1 MNVIL
6 NPSLRLSPAVSFF
19 VFIFSCA
26 CASLSPC
33 PDVNVAAVAELPR
46 GPLLRRGNTVAVL
59 CNVSVT
65 TTGASQVE
73 IQWVWKQ
80 ASPDGLGEKPV
91 DDDPGR
97 VLASL
102 SYDGVSRIYANG
114 SELSVDRLA
123 PNCYR
128 LRIHSAKVEDQGHY
142 LCQVAVWGQ
151 DPKGAWYNTEAKAES
166 PTVRVYLYA
175 RGKTQT
181 TICMLLVLPLAVY
194 TLVPK
199 RITKMLYLS

>member
-6 NPSLRLSPAVSFF
+6 NPCLSVSSLLSP
-19 VFIFSCA
+19 
-26 CASLSPC
+26 SLSFPA
-33 PDVNVAAVAELPR
+33 PDVSVAVAAELPR

-73 IQWVWKQ
+73 IQWLWKQ
-80 ASPDGLGEKPV
+80 ASPEGLGEKPV
-91 DDDPGR
+91 ADDPGR

-102 SYDGVSRIYANG
+102 SYDGLSRTYANG

-123 PNCYR
+123 PDCYR
-128 LRIHSAKVEDQGHY
+128 LRIHSARVEDQGYY
-142 LCQVAVWGQ
+142 LCQVSVWGQ
-151 DPKGAWYNTEAKAES
+151 DPNGAWYNTGAKAES

-175 RGKTQT
+175 RGKTAV
-181 TICMLLVLPLAVY
+181 CMLLVLLLAVY
-194 TLVPK
+194 TVVSK
-199 RITKMLYLS
+199 RITKMLYPS